1 MPNEQGPKPTIHTKK
16 HVAKLELERQ
26 KTRMILYGFSG
37 LLVIVMGVL
46 LYGYVDINYLQ
57 LNKPVATV
65 GGVEISAAEFESRVQ
80 IQRKQLLDNYSQY
93 IQFQQ
98 FMDVTQQLQEIEYYL
113 ETPGVIGQ
121 GVLNQMI
128 NEEIVRQEA
137 AKLGISVSPEEL
149 EKAIHGDFGYYPD
162 GTLTPTVTP
171 AELATLAIPEEAF
184 SVVTRTPTTGPTLE
198 GTSTVELTVVPSV
211 ETTTEADGTQT
222 LESTATLQPTA
233 TATVTATAT
242 LVFTATPTTGPTT
255 TATLTATPYTL
266 EGFENQ
272 YATIVA
278 GLDQFG
284 MTDEGYRRFIEIR
297 ILQEKIKATV
307 VTDVTA
313 AQKQVWARH
322 ILVADQALAVS
333 IIGRLNA
340 GEDFAELAKEFSTD
354 GSSANGGDL
363 GWFGPGAMVAEF
375 ETAAFALEKSGD
387 ITQTPVQSQFGFHII
402 QLIAKQDRPLTA
414 EETSQA
420 RDTQYNEWLATTRE
434 NYIVVIDEAFWKLRE
449 PKVPNFITLATESAE
464 TAIAQQTALEEETET
479 PIP

>member
-1 MPNEQGPKPTIHTKK
+1 MPNEQGHKPTIHTKK
-16 HVAKLELERQ
+16 HVARLERERQ
-26 KTRMILYGFSG
+26 QTRLILYVFSG
-37 LLVIVMGVL
+37 LLIIVVGVL
-46 LYGYVDINYLQ
+46 LYGYIDINYLQ

-65 GGVEISAAEFESRVQ
+65 GGVEITAAEFESRVQ
-80 IQRKQLLDNYSQY
+80 IQRKQMLDNYSQY

-113 ETPGVIGQ
+113 QTPGVIGQ

-137 AKLGISVSPEEL
+137 AKMGITVSPEEL
-149 EKAIHGDFGYYPD
+149 EEAIHGDFGYYPD

-171 AELATLAIPEEAF
+171 TEFATLTIPEEAF

-198 GTSTVELTVVPSV
+198 GTPAVELTVEP
-211 ETTTEADGTQT
+211 ETTAQVDGTQT
-222 LESTATLQPTA
+222 LESTATLEPTA
-233 TATVTATAT
+233 TLTATAT
-242 LVFTATPTTGPTT
+242 LASTATPTTGPTS
-255 TATLTATPYTL
+255 TATPTATPYTL

-278 GLDQFG
+278 GLDKFG

-297 ILQEKIKATV
+297 LLQEKIKAAV
-307 VTDVTA
+307 VTDVPAT
-313 AQKQVWARH
+313 QTQVWARH
-322 ILVADQALAVS
+322 ILVADQALAVT

-340 GEDFAELAKEFSTD
+340 GEDFGELAKEFSTD

-363 GWFGPGAMVAEF
+363 GWFGPGQMVAEF
-375 ETAAFALEKSGD
+375 ETAAFALKESGD

-402 QLIAKQDRPLTA
+402 QLIAKQDRPITA
-414 EETSQA
+414 EEIEQT
-420 RDTQYNEWLATTRE
+420 RDTKYNEWLAATRE

-449 PKVPNFITLATESAE
+449 PKVPNFETLATESAE
-464 TAIAQQTALEEETET
+464 TAVAQQTAFAAEET
-479 PIP
+479 PVP

>member
-16 HVAKLELERQ
+16 HVARLERERQ
-26 KTRMILYGFSG
+26 QTRLILYVFSG
-37 LLVIVMGVL
+37 LLIIVVGVL
-46 LYGYVDINYLQ
+46 LYGYIDINYLQ

-65 GGVEISAAEFESRVQ
+65 GGVEITAAEFESRVQ

-113 ETPGVIGQ
+113 QTPGVIGQ

-137 AKLGISVSPEEL
+137 AKMGISVSPEEL
-149 EKAIHGDFGYYPD
+149 EKAIHSDFGYYPD

-171 AELATLAIPEEAF
+171 TEFATLTIPEEAF
-184 SVVTRTPTTGPTLE
+184 SVVTRTPTTGPTPE
-198 GTSTVELTVVPSV
+198 GTPTAELTVDPSV
-211 ETTTEADGTQT
+211 EITAQADGTQT
-222 LESTATLQPTA
+222 VVESTATLEPTA
-233 TATVTATAT
+233 TLTATAT
-242 LVFTATPTTGPTT
+242 LASTATPTTGPTS
-255 TATLTATPYTL
+255 TATPTATPYTL

-278 GLDQFG
+278 GLDKFG
-284 MTDEGYRRFIEIR
+284 MTNEGYRRFIEIR
-297 ILQEKIKATV
+297 LLQEKIKAAV
-307 VTDVTA
+307 VTDVPAT
-313 AQKQVWARH
+313 QTQVWARH
-322 ILVADQALAVS
+322 ILVADQTLAVT

-375 ETAAFALEKSGD
+375 ETAAFALKESGD
-387 ITQTPVQSQFGFHII
+387 ITQTPVQTQFGFHII
-402 QLIAKQDRPLTA
+402 QLIAKQDRPITA
-414 EETSQA
+414 EEIEQT
-420 RDTQYNEWLATTRE
+420 RDTKYNEWLAATRE
-434 NYIVVIDEAFWKLRE
+434 NYLVVIDEAFWKLRE
-449 PKVPNFITLATESAE
+449 PKVPNFETLATESAE
-464 TAIAQQTALEEETET
+464 TARAQQTALAEET
-479 PIP
+479 PVP